1 MRLNSKEN
9 CDKIVYTKDK
19 ESIINRPKKTNY
31 FYIFTP
37 FKINSIMNKSA
48 SLRFQKNALPT
59 LLLWL
64 FSGICLSTN
73 GQDSSKGLKDYYK
86 SYFPMGVAIRPQSV
100 SGSEAELILKHF
112 ESVTAENAMKM
123 GPIHPKEGEFFWTDA
138 DAIVNFAQTNN
149 LKIRG
154 HTLCWHN
161 QTPNWLFKDAQGN
174 DITKEVLLMRLKDH
188 ITAVVSRYKGKIYAW
203 DVVNEVIDDDNSKYF
218 RESIWYKIC
227 GEEFVVKAFEYAHA
241 ADPNA
246 LLFYNDYNT
255 ESAGKRERIYK
266 MLKSLLDKKVP
277 IHGVGLQAHWSIF
290 SPTEQELRQ
299 SIEKFS
305 SLGLKIQFT
314 ELDISVYQSEH
325 SRRERRA
332 DESDTFTPE
341 MEAKQIEQYKMVFK
355 VFREHKD
362 KITGVTFWNVS
373 DKSSWLDNFP
383 VRGRK
388 NYPLLF
394 DQNFQPKKVYWEVVR
409 F

>member
-1 MRLNSKEN
+1 MIQKFPSSFSRIL
-9 CDKIVYTKDK
+9 
-19 ESIINRPKKTNY
+19 
-31 FYIFTP
+31 IF
-37 FKINSIMNKSA
+37 F
-48 SLRFQKNALPT
+48 
-59 LLLWL
+59 LLL
-64 FSGICLSTN
+64 SVPIATICQPSSA
-73 GQDSSKGLKDYYK
+73 QDPAKGLKDYYT

-100 SGSEAELILKHF
+100 TGPEAALIVKHF

-123 GPIHPKEGEFFWTDA
+123 GPIHPKENEFFWKDA
-138 DAIVNFAQTNN
+138 DAIVDFAASNK

-161 QTPNWLFKDAQGN
+161 QTPSWLFKDEKGN
-174 DITKEVLLMRLKDH
+174 DVTKDVLLKRLKDH
-188 ITAVVSRYKGKIYAW
+188 ITTVVSRYKGKVYTW
-203 DVVNEVIDDDNSKYF
+203 DVVNEVIDDDDSKYF
-218 RESIWYKIC
+218 RESPWYKIC
-227 GEEFVVKAFEYAHA
+227 GEEFVEKAFEYAHE

-255 ESAGKRERIYK
+255 ESAGKRDRIYK
-266 MLKSLLDKKVP
+266 MLKVLLDKKIP

-305 SLGLKIQFT
+305 SLGLQVQFT
-314 ELDISVYQSEH
+314 ELDISVYPSEH

-332 DESDTFTPE
+332 DESDSFTPE
-341 MEAKQIEQYKMVFK
+341 MESKQIKQYEMAFK
-355 VFREHKD
+355 VFREYKD
-362 KITGVTFWNVS
+362 KITSVTFWNVS

-394 DQNFQPKKVYWEVVR
+394 DQDLKPKKVFWEVVR

>member
-1 MRLNSKEN
+1 
-9 CDKIVYTKDK
+9 
-19 ESIINRPKKTNY
+19 
-31 FYIFTP
+31 
-37 FKINSIMNKSA
+37 MNKFALLRVCKITISTLFFSLLMGVSA
-48 SLRFQKNALPT
+48 STHAQE
-59 LLLWL
+59 
-64 FSGICLSTN
+64 SG
-73 GQDSSKGLKDYYK
+73 KGLKDYYQ
-86 SYFPMGVAIRPQSV
+86 SYFPLGAAIRPQSV
-100 SGSEAELILKHF
+100 SGPEGELILKHF

-123 GPIHPKEGEFFWTDA
+123 GPIHPKEGEFFWADA
-138 DAIVNFAQTNN
+138 DAIVNFAQTNK

-161 QTPNWLFKDAQGN
+161 QTPNWLFKDGQGG
-174 DITKEVLLMRLKDH
+174 DVTKEVLLKRLKDH
-188 ITAVVSRYKGKIYAW
+188 IAAVVGRYKGKIYAW
-203 DVVNEVIDDDNSKYF
+203 DVVNEVIDDDDSIYF
-218 RESIWYKIC
+218 RDSPWYKIC
-227 GEEFVVKAFEYAHA
+227 GEEFVAKAFEYAHE

-266 MLKSLLDKKVP
+266 MLKGLLDKKVP

-290 SPTEQELRQ
+290 GPTEQEIQ
-299 SIEKFS
+299 ESIEKFS

-314 ELDISVYQSEH
+314 ELDVSVYQSEH
-325 SRRERRA
+325 SRRDRRP
-332 DESDTFTPE
+332 DESDAFTSE
-341 MEAKQIEQYKMVFK
+341 MEAKQVEQYKMIFK
-355 VFREHKD
+355 VFRAHKD

-394 DQNFQPKKVYWEVVR
+394 DQNLQPKKVYWEVVR

>member
-1 MRLNSKEN
+1 
-9 CDKIVYTKDK
+9 
-19 ESIINRPKKTNY
+19 
-31 FYIFTP
+31 
-37 FKINSIMNKSA
+37 MNK
-48 SLRFQKNALPT
+48 FT
-59 LLLWL
+59 LLRVRKITLAAFLISL
-64 FSGICLSTN
+64 FISMCLSTN
-73 GQDSSKGLKDYYK
+73 AQDSNKGLKDYYK

-100 SGSEAELILKHF
+100 TGPEAELILKHF

-123 GPIHPKEGEFFWTDA
+123 GPIHPKEDEFFWADA
-138 DAIVNFAQTNN
+138 DAIVNFAQANK

-161 QTPNWLFKDAQGN
+161 QTPAWLFKDAQGA
-174 DITKEVLLMRLKDH
+174 DVTKEVLLKRLKDH
-188 ITAVVSRYKGKIYAW
+188 ITAVVGRYKGKIYAW
-203 DVVNEVIDDDNSKYF
+203 DVVNEVIDDDDSKYF
-218 RESIWYKIC
+218 RESPWYKIC
-227 GEEFVVKAFEYAHA
+227 GEEFVAKAFEYAHE

-266 MLKSLLDKKVP
+266 MLKGLLDKKVP

-299 SIEKFS
+299 SVEKFS

-332 DESDTFTPE
+332 DESDAFTPE
-341 MEAKQIEQYKMVFK
+341 MEAKQTEQYKMVFK
-355 VFREHKD
+355 VFREYKD

-394 DQNFQPKKVYWEVVR
+394 DQTFQPKKVYWEVVR

>member
-1 MRLNSKEN
+1 MNEFALLRVR
-9 CDKIVYTKDK
+9 KITL
-19 ESIINRPKKTNY
+19 SI
-31 FYIFTP
+31 
-37 FKINSIMNKSA
+37 
-48 SLRFQKNALPT
+48 
-59 LLLWL
+59 LLLSL
-64 FSGICLSTN
+64 FTGICLSASA
-73 GQDSSKGLKDYYK
+73 QDSTKGLKDYYK

-100 SGSEAELILKHF
+100 SGPESELILKHF

-123 GPIHPKEGEFFWTDA
+123 GPIHPKEDEFFWADA
-138 DAIVNFAQTNN
+138 DAIVNFAQTNK

-161 QTPNWLFKDAQGN
+161 QTPTWLFKDTQGG
-174 DITKEVLLMRLKDH
+174 DVTKEVLLKRLKDH
-188 ITAVVSRYKGKIYAW
+188 ITAVVGRYKGKIYAW
-203 DVVNEVIDDDNSKYF
+203 DVVNEVIDDDDSKYF
-218 RESIWYKIC
+218 RESPWYKIC
-227 GEEFVVKAFEYAHA
+227 GEEFVAKAFEYAHE

-266 MLKSLLDKKVP
+266 MLKGLLDKKVP

-290 SPTEQELRQ
+290 SPTEQDLRQ

-314 ELDISVYQSEH
+314 ELDVSVYQSEH
-325 SRRERRA
+325 SRRELREG
-332 DESDTFTPE
+332 ESDAFTPE
-341 MEAKQIEQYKMVFK
+341 MEAKQTEQYKMVFK
-355 VFREHKD
+355 VFREYKD

-394 DQNFQPKKVYWEVVR
+394 DQNFQPKKAYWEVVR

>member
-1 MRLNSKEN
+1 M
-9 CDKIVYTKDK
+9 
-19 ESIINRPKKTNY
+19 SITGSCQIAPAPDDN
-31 FYIFTP
+31 
-37 FKINSIMNKSA
+37 
-48 SLRFQKNALPT
+48 
-59 LLLWL
+59 
-64 FSGICLSTN
+64 
-73 GQDSSKGLKDYYK
+73 KGLKDYYT
-86 SYFPMGVAIRPQSV
+86 SYFPVGVAIRPQSV
-100 SGSEAELILKHF
+100 SGPEAELIVKHF
-112 ESVTAENAMKM
+112 KSVTAENAMKM
-123 GPIHPKEGEFFWTDA
+123 GPIHPTENEFFWKDA
-138 DAIVNFAQTNN
+138 DAIVEFAQAN
-149 LKIRG
+149 KMMIRG

-161 QTPNWLFKDAQGN
+161 QTPGWLFKDATGK
-174 DITKEVLLMRLKDH
+174 DVSKEVLLKRLKDH

-203 DVVNEVIDDDNSKYF
+203 DVVNEVIDDDDLKFF
-218 RESIWYKIC
+218 RDSPWYKIC
-227 GEEFVVKAFEYAHA
+227 GEEFVEKAFQYAHE

-255 ESAGKRERIYK
+255 ESAGKRDRIYK
-266 MLKSLLDKKVP
+266 MIKGLLDKKVP

-305 SLGLKIQFT
+305 SLGLQVQFT

-325 SRRERRA
+325 SRRDRRA

-355 VFREHKD
+355 VFREYKD
-362 KITGVTFWNVS
+362 KVTGVTFWNVS

-394 DQNFQPKKVYWEVVR
+394 DQNFKPKKAYWEVVR

>member
-1 MRLNSKEN
+1 
-9 CDKIVYTKDK
+9 
-19 ESIINRPKKTNY
+19 
-31 FYIFTP
+31 
-37 FKINSIMNKSA
+37 MNKFA
-48 SLRFQKNALPT
+48 LLRVRKITLAAFLISLFI
-59 LLLWL
+59 
-64 FSGICLSTN
+64 SMCLSTN
-73 GQDSSKGLKDYYK
+73 AQDSNKGLKDYYK

-100 SGSEAELILKHF
+100 TGPEAELILKHF

-123 GPIHPKEGEFFWTDA
+123 GPIHPKEDEFFWADA
-138 DAIVNFAQTNN
+138 DAIVNFAQANK

-161 QTPNWLFKDAQGN
+161 QTPPWMFKDAQGA
-174 DITKEVLLMRLKDH
+174 DVTKEVLLKRLKDH
-188 ITAVVSRYKGKIYAW
+188 ITAVVGRYKGKIYAW
-203 DVVNEVIDDDNSKYF
+203 DVVNEVIDDDDSKYF
-218 RESIWYKIC
+218 RESPWYKIC
-227 GEEFVVKAFEYAHA
+227 GEEFVAKAFEYAHA

-266 MLKSLLDKKVP
+266 MVKGLLDKKVP

-299 SIEKFS
+299 SVEKFS

-332 DESDTFTPE
+332 DESDAFTPE
-341 MEAKQIEQYKMVFK
+341 MEAKQTEQYKMVFK
-355 VFREHKD
+355 VFREYKD

-394 DQNFQPKKVYWEVVR
+394 DQTFQPKKVYWEVVR

>member
-1 MRLNSKEN
+1 
-9 CDKIVYTKDK
+9 
-19 ESIINRPKKTNY
+19 
-31 FYIFTP
+31 
-37 FKINSIMNKSA
+37 MNKFL
-48 SLRFQKNALPT
+48 SLRVRKITLAT
-59 LLLWL
+59 LLLSL
-64 FSGICLSTN
+64 FISMCLSTN
-73 GQDSSKGLKDYYK
+73 AQDSNKGLKDYYK

-100 SGSEAELILKHF
+100 AGPEAELILKHF

-123 GPIHPKEGEFFWTDA
+123 GPIHPKEDEFFWADA
-138 DAIVNFAQTNN
+138 DAIVNFAQTNK

-161 QTPNWLFKDAQGN
+161 QTPTWLFKDAQGA
-174 DITKEVLLMRLKDH
+174 DVTKEVLLKRLKDH
-188 ITAVVSRYKGKIYAW
+188 ITAVVGRYKGKIYAW
-203 DVVNEVIDDDNSKYF
+203 DVVNEVIDDDDSKYF
-218 RESIWYKIC
+218 RESPWYKIC
-227 GEEFVVKAFEYAHA
+227 GEEFVAKAFEYAHA

-266 MLKSLLDKKVP
+266 MLKGLLDKKVP

-299 SIEKFS
+299 SVEKFS

-332 DESDTFTPE
+332 DESDAFTPE
-341 MEAKQIEQYKMVFK
+341 MEAKQTEQYKMVFK
-355 VFREHKD
+355 VFREYKD